1 MEEKKS
7 KLPILVAKI
16 PVMRKEKM
24 KLQIPKGTEELDLG
38 TVLPL
43 TKKEEDVEE

>member
-1 MEEKKS
+1 
-7 KLPILVAKI
+7 
-16 PVMRKEKM
+16 M

-43 TKKEEDVEE
+43 TKKEEDVEEQEVDVDTNIPIL